1 MRVETEGVV
10 LRQSSPVDGRRMV
23 VLFTKDYGK
32 ISAGTSLSDKGRNKS
47 KLVLSPFTR
56 SGYSLYRK
64 RDSFS
69 ISSGEV
75 IRSYYSIG
83 ENIDKYMAGS
93 YVLEFTD
100 KVLTEGEKAPAMYN
114 LLIDFFEELSI
125 RKSRYETL
133 VLAYQVK
140 VIKIL
145 GLMPE
150 LDECVC
156 CGRREEISSF
166 SVKDGGILCGECL
179 VQNRNEGNSA
189 LIYNVSFDI
198 VNILKFFMKRPLSDL
213 RKLALK
219 GELLNGVQDIIKS
232 YISYHLDI
240 NKLKSEGIKLD

>member
-1 MRVETEGVV
+1 MRVESEGVV
-10 LRQSSPVDGRRMV
+10 LRQSAPVDGRRMV
-23 VLFTKDYGK
+23 VLFTKNFGK
-32 ISAGTSLSDKGRNKS
+32 ISAGTSLSEKGRNRS
-47 KLVLSPFTR
+47 GLVLSPFTR
-56 SGYSLYRK
+56 SGYSLYRN
-64 RDSFS
+64 RNSFS

-100 KVLTEGEKAPAMYN
+100 RVLAEGEKAPAMYD

-140 VIKIL
+140 VLKIL
-145 GLMPE
+145 GLSPV
-150 LDECVC
+150 LDGCVC
-156 CGRREEISSF
+156 CRNSEGPFFF
-166 SVKDGGILCGECL
+166 SVKDGGIICSACIDEH
-179 VQNRNEGNSA
+179 QNEGNSG
-189 LIYNVSFDI
+189 LIYNMNFDI
-198 VNILKFFMKRPLSDL
+198 LNILKFFMKRPLQDL
-213 RKLALK
+213 RNLALK
-219 GELLNGVQDIIKS
+219 GDRLIGVQDILKS